1 MRKEAI
7 NSYKDISKYIDKEN
21 ELFTVENVIM
31 KYKAF
36 KRGCWTPAPIR
47 GVIYKYKNQIK
58 TIIKYRNKQK
68 GLPADY

>member
-1 MRKEAI
+1 MRKKAI
-7 NSYKDISKYIDKEN
+7 NSYKDINKYIDKEN
-21 ELFTVENVIM
+21 HLFTVENVIIE
-31 KYKAF
+31 YKAF

-47 GVIYKYKNQIK
+47 EVIYKYENQIK